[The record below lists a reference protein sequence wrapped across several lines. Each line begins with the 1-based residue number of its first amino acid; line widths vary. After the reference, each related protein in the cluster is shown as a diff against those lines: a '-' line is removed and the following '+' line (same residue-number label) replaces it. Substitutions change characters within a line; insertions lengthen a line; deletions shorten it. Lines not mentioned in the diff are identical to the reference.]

1 MTGMKRVAAA
11 AAVLG
16 LAAACS
22 SFDGDGSPSGVGPGP
37 NDGGTTPE
45 AAVGTDGGSSGS
57 TTPRILATGLDHV
70 SGLAID
76 DEAIY
81 AGSDVKDGRV
91 YRIEKS
97 TGAVTPLFQGTNVRQ
112 PIVAGDSV
120 YVGGD
125 EGVFEIDKRKGAG
138 EKLSD
143 SPQTALAFDGKD
155 LFGCHYA
162 GPFTDQDLDRIT
174 GKTTSVVAKNVQ
186 GCESLAVIGGV
197 VFFGASL
204 SVSRVSAIGGEASI
218 VGAHPAR
225 RVIVDGEYVYTQAF
239 LDGDILRTRIDADG
253 GASDKVSTTPE
264 GANELG
270 DFTLDATH
278 VYWTSGKAKGGVFRA
293 VKALGVVPEVIAPDV
308 AYASAIVVDDHAIYW
323 TEAGRG
329 LLWTRAK

>member
-1 MTGMKRVAAA
+1 MKRVAAA
-11 AAVLG
+11 TTVLG

-22 SFDGDGSPSGVGPGP
+22 SFDGDGSPPGVGPAP

-174 GKTTSVVAKNVQ
+174 GKTTSVVAKNIQ

-204 SVSRVSAIGGEASI
+204 SVSRVPATGGTTSI
-218 VGAHPAR
+218 VGRYAAR
-225 RVIVDGEYVYTQAF
+225 RVIVDGELVYTQAF
-239 LDGDILRTRIDADG
+239 FDGDIRRARVDADG

-264 GANELG
+264 GAANGLG
-270 DFTLDATH
+270 DLTLDATH
-278 VYWTSGKAKGGVFRA
+278 VYWTAGSDKGGVFRA
-293 VKALGVVPEVIAPDV
+293 PKALGAIPEVLASGV